1 MSLIKTEQLGTNQY
15 KITFDADRATFDEAV
30 TKVFKKA
37 SRNIT
42 VPGFRR
48 GKAPRAIIEKMYGRE
63 IFHEDAVNEI
73 LPDAYEKAIEG
84 FEKTIVSRP
93 AFDVE
98 TIDENGVTFTA
109 IFYTKPDVE
118 IKDYV
123 GIPVTREV
131 EEVNASEVDAEIN
144 RVRNR
149 NARMIEIT
157 DRPAGDGDIANIDYE
172 GSVDGVPFDGGAAK
186 GHDLALGSGTFIPG
200 FEDQVAGHSIGD
212 EFDVNVT
219 FPEEYHAKELAGK
232 AAVFKCRLNSI
243 KFNELPELDDDFA
256 RDVSEFDTF
265 AEYKADVEAKLKERN
280 EKTADRKVEDD
291 LLAALIDKLEGE
303 IPEAMFENETEN
315 FVRDY
320 DTRLR
325 MQGLD
330 LETYFKYTGLNV
342 DALKEQM
349 RPDAERQVK
358 SRLALEKIAELEG
371 FTASDEEIEAEYA
384 RLGEA
389 YGMEIDKVKEAVAA
403 DALAEDLKVKKAS
416 DFVKEKAKITAKGAK
431 KAPAK
436 KAPAKKAA
444 EPKEEAKEE
453 AAEKPAP
460 KKAPAKKPAA
470 KKEEGEAKPAAKA
483 PAKKAPAKKAAA
495 PKEEAKEEAAEKPA
509 PKKAPAKKPAAKKPA
524 AKKEDK

>member
-30 TKVFKKA
+30 TKVFRKA

-93 AFDVE
+93 VFDVE

-109 IFYTKPDVE
+109 TFYTKPDVG

-131 EEVNASEVDAEIN
+131 EEVNDSEVDAEIE

-157 DRPAGDGDIANIDYE
+157 DRPAQDGDIANIDYE
-172 GSVDGVPFDGGAAK
+172 GSVDGVPFDGGADK
-186 GHDLALGSGTFIPG
+186 GHDLKLGSGSFIPG
-200 FEDQVAGHSIGD
+200 FEEQVAGHSVGD

-219 FPEEYHAKELAGK
+219 FPEEYHAEALAGK
-232 AAVFKCRLNSI
+232 AAVFKCRLNSV

-265 AEYKADVEAKLKERN
+265 AEYRADIAAKLKERN
-280 EKTADRKVEDD
+280 EKTADRKVEEE
-291 LLAALIDKLEGE
+291 LLDALIGKLEGE
-303 IPEAMFENETEN
+303 IPEAMFETETDN

-330 LETYFKYTGLNV
+330 LETFFKYTGQTVEDLR
-342 DALKEQM
+342 KQM

-371 FTASDEEIEAEYA
+371 FGADEAEIEAEYA
-384 RLGEA
+384 RLAEA
-389 YGMEIDKVKEAVAA
+389 YGMEVDKVKEAVTPE
-403 DALAEDLKVKKAS
+403 ALAEDLKVKKAS
-416 DFVKEKAKITAKGAK
+416 DFIKEKAKISSKGAK
-431 KAPAK
+431 KPAAK

-453 AAEKPAP
+453 AEKKPAA

-483 PAKKAPAKKAAA
+483 PAKKAPAKKAAE
-495 PKEEAKEEAAEKPA
+495 PKEEADAKPA

-524 AKKEDK
+524 APKEDK

>member
-30 TKVFKKA
+30 TKVFRKA

-42 VPGFRR
+42 VPGFRK

-73 LPDAYEKAIEG
+73 LPDAYEKAVEG

-109 IFYTKPDVE
+109 TFYTKPDVE

-131 EEVNASEVDAEIN
+131 EEVNSSEVDAEIE

-157 DRPAGDGDIANIDYE
+157 DRPAADGDIANIDYE

-186 GHDLALGSGTFIPG
+186 GHDLKLGSGTFIPG
-200 FEDQVAGHSIGD
+200 FEDQVAGHSVGD

-232 AAVFKCRLNSI
+232 AAVFKCRLNSV

-265 AEYKADVEAKLKERN
+265 AEYRNDIEAKLKERN
-280 EKTADRKVEDD
+280 EKTADRKVEEEILD
-291 LLAALIDKLEGE
+291 ALIGKLEGE
-303 IPEAMFENETEN
+303 IPEAMFETETEN

-330 LETYFKYTGLNV
+330 LETYFKYTGLNI
-342 DALKEQM
+342 DALREQM

-371 FTASDEEIEAEYA
+371 FTADDGEIDAEYA
-384 RLGEA
+384 RLAEA
-389 YGMEIDKVKEAVAA
+389 YGMEVEKVKDAVTAE
-403 DALAEDLKVKKAS
+403 ALAEDLKVKKAS
-416 DFVKEKAKITAKGAK
+416 DFVKEKAKIAAKGAK

-444 EPKEEAKEE
+444 EAKEE
-453 AAEKPAP
+453 PADKPAP

-470 KKEEGEAKPAAKA
+470 KKEDGEAKPAAKA
-483 PAKKAPAKKAAA
+483 PAKKAPAKKAAE
-495 PKEEAKEEAAEKPA
+495 PKEEAEAKPA

-524 AKKEDK
+524 APKEDK